1 MISYHVHLIAQTMT
15 IPEARVSNVRVDRRR
30 TDHVSGLLEPSE
42 PLMVSAVDKLFLKA
56 AGHLTQHRTT

>member
-15 IPEARVSNVRVDRRR
+15 IPVVRVKSVRVDRRR
-30 TDHVSGLLEPSE
+30 PDQASDLLIQTE